1 MARLSI
7 QERIFLI
14 ESMAEMKS
22 RIETW
27 RRFKKKFGHQVNMK
41 TIDRTVKKWKEVGSV
56 QDQMKGKVGL
66 AKSAR
71 TPENRE
77 KINEKK
83 RVCILSKYKSSSF
96 K

>member
-1 MARLSI
+1 MAQLSI
-7 QERIFLI
+7 QKRIFII
-14 ESMAEMKS
+14 EPMTKMKL

-27 RRFKKKFGHQVNMK
+27 RRFKNKLDHQVDMK
-41 TIDRTVKKWKEVGSV
+41 TIDKTVKKWKEVGSF

-77 KINEKK
+77 KINVLMASNNKK
-83 RVCILSKYKSSSF
+83 SVRWPAF
-96 K
+96 A